1 MQFTFSSKA
10 IRTISVATLLSM
22 TVGLTAQAKDCPN
35 ASTMATSA
43 LAARPT
49 QSGTIV
55 DIAAGNPSFSTLVTA
70 VKAAGLAETL
80 SGKGPF
86 TVFAPTNEA
95 FAALPKGTLEM
106 LLKPE
111 NRDSLRKVL
120 TYHVVSGDLMAKDL
134 KSGKVATVEGNSVT
148 LQVNKNGV
156 KVNGINVIKADVK
169 ATNGVI
175 HAIDRV
181 LLPPDLMATKPT
193 QSETIVDVAASNTA
207 FSTLVTA
214 VKAAGLVETLSGK
227 GPFTVFAPTNEAFAA
242 LPKGTLE
249 MLLKPENRDSLRKV
263 LTYHVV
269 SGDLMAKDLKS
280 GKVATVEG
288 NSVTLQVNKNGV
300 KVNGI
305 NVIKADVKATNGVIH
320 AIDRVLLPPDLMAT
334 KPTQSET
341 IVDVAASNPAFSTL
355 VTAVKA
361 AGLVETLS
369 GKGPFTVFAPT
380 NEAFAALPKGT
391 LEKLLKPENRKLLQ
405 QVLTYH
411 VVSGNLMAKD
421 LRSGQVTTVAG
432 STVAVK
438 VQNQKVSVNNSK
450 VVKADVGASNGV
462 IHVIDQVLLPPGL

>member
-35 ASTMATSA
+35 ASKMATSA

-49 QSGTIV
+49 
-55 DIAAGNPSFSTLVTA
+55 
-70 VKAAGLAETL
+70 
-80 SGKGPF
+80 
-86 TVFAPTNEA
+86 
-95 FAALPKGTLEM
+95 
-106 LLKPE
+106 
-111 NRDSLRKVL
+111 
-120 TYHVVSGDLMAKDL
+120 
-134 KSGKVATVEGNSVT
+134 KSG
-148 LQVNKNGV
+148 
-156 KVNGINVIKADVK
+156 
-169 ATNGVI
+169 
-175 HAIDRV
+175 
-181 LLPPDLMATKPT
+181 
-193 QSETIVDVAASNTA
+193 
-207 FSTLVTA
+207 
-214 VKAAGLVETLSGK
+214 
-227 GPFTVFAPTNEAFAA
+227 
-242 LPKGTLE
+242 
-249 MLLKPENRDSLRKV
+249 
-263 LTYHVV
+263 
-269 SGDLMAKDLKS
+269 
-280 GKVATVEG
+280 
-288 NSVTLQVNKNGV
+288 
-300 KVNGI
+300 
-305 NVIKADVKATNGVIH
+305 
-320 AIDRVLLPPDLMAT
+320 
-334 KPTQSET
+334 T